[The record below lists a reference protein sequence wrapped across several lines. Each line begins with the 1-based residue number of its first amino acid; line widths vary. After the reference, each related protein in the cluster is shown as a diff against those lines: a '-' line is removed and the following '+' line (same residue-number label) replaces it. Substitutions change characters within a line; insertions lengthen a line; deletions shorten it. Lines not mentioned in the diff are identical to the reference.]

1 LKFLKTILFFVL
13 STLLFTLCSSSVY
26 GQEKESTD
34 IHKTRSSATINGLK
48 YYLHTVEKG
57 QTLFAIAKFYCCDVN
72 DIVIDNP
79 EAIDGI
85 KPGQTLKILVDKKKP
100 AALSVNDTSNYT
112 LHKVEKGQTLYS
124 ITKQYGV
131 SVEKL
136 RVLNPELKDGLKVDQ
151 VLKIPSAKPKTET
164 VVATNTTI
172 EKLKETPV
180 EKTQITEA
188 ADRSS
193 LGYINY
199 KGEKKEEYNIA
210 LFLPFHA
217 DEANAL
223 DVDKII
229 RGDIQL
235 PNKTTVALQ
244 FYEGA
249 LLAIDSLKKSK
260 LNAKIFVY
268 DIDDKDSL
276 NISNILNKPELAE
289 MDLMIGPLYGS
300 SFMPIASF
308 AKEHNIAIVSPFTQ
322 INKILFNNPYVSKV
336 SPSITLE
343 VEQMAHFVVD
353 SFQTQN
359 IILVN
364 NLNVKDPSYYL
375 KELPFYNAFKN
386 TANKSLLDKG
396 GAFSD
401 SVKEVVGLAAAAAV
415 NGISAKLSSTK
426 INVIVLTSNNQS
438 YVTDF
443 IGKLNMLK
451 DKYKIVL
458 FGLQNWMNYDNL
470 DFEYLN
476 SLSLHIPS
484 NIFIDY
490 SNSTTQNFVKK
501 YRETYKTDPDTYV
514 FQGFDVSYCFMSSL
528 LENGSGFLQNLSQNN
543 YKGIASNYNFSQFPD
558 ESGFENRFVYI
569 LKYQDYQL
577 IKAN

>member
-1 LKFLKTILFFVL
+1 
-13 STLLFTLCSSSVY
+13 
-26 GQEKESTD
+26 
-34 IHKTRSSATINGLK
+34 
-48 YYLHTVEKG
+48 
-57 QTLFAIAKFYCCDVN
+57 
-72 DIVIDNP
+72 
-79 EAIDGI
+79 
-85 KPGQTLKILVDKKKP
+85 
-100 AALSVNDTSNYT
+100 
-112 LHKVEKGQTLYS
+112 
-124 ITKQYGV
+124 
-131 SVEKL
+131 
-136 RVLNPELKDGLKVDQ
+136 
-151 VLKIPSAKPKTET
+151 
-164 VVATNTTI
+164 
-172 EKLKETPV
+172 
-180 EKTQITEA
+180 
-188 ADRSS
+188 
-193 LGYINY
+193 
-199 KGEKKEEYNIA
+199 
-210 LFLPFHA
+210 
-217 DEANAL
+217 
-223 DVDKII
+223 
-229 RGDIQL
+229 
-235 PNKTTVALQ
+235 
-244 FYEGA
+244 
-249 LLAIDSLKKSK
+249 
-260 LNAKIFVY
+260 
-268 DIDDKDSL
+268 
-276 NISNILNKPELAE
+276 
-289 MDLMIGPLYGS
+289 MIGPLYGS